1 MPTVEVNCTVA
12 NCVFHVQGNI
22 CGADKIQV
30 DMDYHADKNS
40 NTEFATEFDARKV
53 KEEASRSSH
62 TCCKTFKPKSGK

>member
-30 DMDYHADKNS
+30 DMDYHANKNS

-53 KEEASRSSH
+53 KEEA
-62 TCCKTFKPKSGK
+62 